1 MANRDRNLRWA
12 LLLAVAG
19 GALVRIWTAFLH
31 NPIDAIFSDPG
42 RWWETG
48 YQSLS
53 LGPLTG
59 IDPLGYQVWTS
70 LVAKISSGYP
80 PLVATFAAVLSV
92 ATPYVWYRY
101 MRELAPGGWSALVA
115 WAVISWLPSY
125 IGIFSYFMSETL
137 FIALFGAGLWLSFR
151 ALRKKTLGSFLLSV
165 AVWLAASVTRVF
177 ALPIGIVISAWVLF
191 HSEERKQ
198 KLLATAVLA
207 LIFLLPVAARCYY
220 LTRVWSPFGVPQM
233 NQIYFDSGRA
243 TIQMELRRDQG
254 AYKWFYEF
262 TSPATFDQPLQPF
275 SDWSPSRT
283 GIAKISIN
291 LDRGLTDWNAADEAL
306 RAGIYR
312 RLKLHAENY
321 LLFYF
326 GHSWPDDNPDHFWE
340 EMGNHLRWLW
350 PPLLLLVTLWNARQA
365 MITRTVHIVPL
376 LTMMVCW
383 LMPLAPVLI
392 EGRYR
397 KGAEAMLIT
406 NLIFLVARSR
416 EDKEYVT
423 ELDQQALPATKHI
436 PSAPAPRAREGA
448 L

>member
-1 MANRDRNLRWA
+1 MTNRDRYIRGA
-12 LLLAVAG
+12 LLLAVAAG
-19 GALVRIWTAFLH
+19 GVVRIWTVFLH

-42 RWWETG
+42 RWWEAG
-48 YQSLS
+48 SQPLS

-80 PLVATFAAVLSV
+80 PVVGALTAVLSL

-101 MRELAPGGWSALVA
+101 MRELAPRGWFALIA
-115 WAVISWLPSY
+115 WAVI
-125 IGIFSYFMSETL
+125 
-137 FIALFGAGLWLSFR
+137 FR
-151 ALRKKTLGSFLLSV
+151 ALRKKSFGSFLISV
-165 AVWLAASVTRVF
+165 AVWVAASITRIF

-191 HSEERKQ
+191 HSEQRKQ
-198 KLLATAVLA
+198 KLLAASALAV
-207 LIFLLPVAARCYY
+207 IFLLPAAARCYY

-243 TIQMELRRDQG
+243 TIQVELRRDQG
-254 AYKWFYEF
+254 AYRWFYEF
-262 TSPATFDQPLQPF
+262 TSPATVDQPLQPF

-283 GIAKISIN
+283 GVVKASIN
-291 LDRGLTDWNAADEAL
+291 LDRGLTDWNAADDAL
-306 RAGIYR
+306 RAGISR
-312 RLKLHAENY
+312 RLRLHAENY

-340 EMGNHLRWLW
+340 DMGNHLRWLW
-350 PPLLLLVTLWNARQA
+350 PPLLMLVTLWNLRQA
-365 MITRTVHIVPL
+365 IITRTVHIVPL

-406 NLIFLVARSR
+406 NLIFLVARLR
-416 EDKEYVT
+416 EDKEYVA
-423 ELDQQALPATKHI
+423 ELDQQALPTEPKVAADLRHAGTGF
-436 PSAPAPRAREGA
+436 REMNA
-448 L
+448 D